1 MQMHHSGVDKFII
14 SRLCTKAPDIK
25 TTTVVDCSRSAIK
38 KSWACIVSKASHVMI
53 LNISQ
58 DDKFSSVICR
68 LWMFEISA
76 MANFWDRIL
85 WTFESIWSFLTR
97 PGDKHDKKIS
107 NCIALRLPSR
117 SKLTILAIFQPF
129 SRQDSQSHGL
139 LWNWYHS
146 EVKCFFVQ
154 LKRKYLL
161 LLNHNWF
168 SSCKRWEL
176 QAV

>member
-1 MQMHHSGVDKFII
+1 MHHSGVDKFVI
-14 SRLCTKAPDIK
+14 SRLRTKAPDIK
-25 TTTVVDCSRSAIK
+25 TTTVVDRSRSAIK
-38 KSWACIVSKASHVMI
+38 KSWACIVSKASDVMI

-58 DDKFSSVICR
+58 DDKFSSVICSNVDFECLKLA
-68 LWMFEISA
+68 LWPTLRQEFM
-76 MANFWDRIL
+76 NF
-85 WTFESIWSFLTR
+85 WSFLTR
-97 PGDKHDKKIS
+97 RGDKHDKKIS
-107 NCIALRLPSR
+107 NCIALRLPSW
-117 SKLTILAIFQPF
+117 SKLTILVIFQPF

-154 LKRKYLL
+154 IKRKYLL